1 MIDREFFDKK
11 YPDITDNLKCVYDPE
26 IPIDIYELGLIY
38 DINVAEDNSC
48 IITMTLTSPACP
60 VAEQLPESVQRA
72 VEKAGYDPV
81 KINLTFDPPWEKD
94 FVSNDGRLML
104 GF

>member
-1 MIDREFFDKK
+1 M
-11 YPDITDNLKCVYDPE
+11 YDPE

-48 IITMTLTSPACP
+48 MITMTLTSPACP
-60 VAEQLPESVQRA
+60 VAEQLPETVQRA

-81 KINLTFDPPWEKD
+81 RINLTFDPPWEKD

>member
-38 DINVAEDNSC
+38 DINVA
-48 IITMTLTSPACP
+48 
-60 VAEQLPESVQRA
+60 